1 LAQFE
6 PKQKGALLLRFF
18 QNLALVRGTFWPK
31 LVAHFEPFYPSLI
44 DNKLVPGQWPYVDK
58 KFTNRENATHY
69 IATRWGQLR

>member
-31 LVAHFEPFYPSLI
+31 LVAHF
-44 DNKLVPGQWPYVDK
+44 
-58 KFTNRENATHY
+58 
-69 IATRWGQLR
+69 